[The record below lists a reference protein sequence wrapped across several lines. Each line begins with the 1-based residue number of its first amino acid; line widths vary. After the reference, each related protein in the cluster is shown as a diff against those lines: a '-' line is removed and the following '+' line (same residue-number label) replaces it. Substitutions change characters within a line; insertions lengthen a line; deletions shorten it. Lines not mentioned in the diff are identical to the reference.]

1 MENESDGDVSV
12 SESDSPDVL
21 YRPDNG
27 WYHKPYEVLQNFAC
41 GLKAKV
47 VASSTNLP
55 HDVCETVGNHTK
67 IIGYG
72 GTEREEIAKKASKYI
87 LDTLREE
94 MNILQ
99 QTHPECV
106 YLEND
111 QYMNVIRY
119 MRALHGDDFIKWL
132 NSVNGEEGE
141 KYLVDNILPWLGL
154 TNWNSTTGGRTT
166 QLHIFKRKLRN
177 FLGPP
182 KKPEALLASA
192 ASSGT
197 PLSLDELR
205 AARMTYIEKE
215 REKRQRELR
224 EKNGIHKKGGAK
236 RKIMLKDHHMNLQPS
251 APISGQKIKRV
262 KPFTIKDPSKY
273 LERLRSSPCRS
284 KSQKKCNSRK
294 LRGSCKYAR
303 GAKRS
308 FCRRRTN
315 KNYRS

>member
-1 MENESDGDVSV
+1 MDHESYGDDSV
-12 SESDSPDVL
+12 SENDYPDVL
-21 YRPDNG
+21 HKPDNG

-55 HDVCETVGNHTK
+55 HDVCETVGNRTK

-72 GTEREEIAKKASKYI
+72 GIEREEIAKKASKYI

-106 YLEND
+106 YSEND

-119 MRALHGDDFIKWL
+119 MRALRGDDFIKWL

-154 TNWNSTTGGRTT
+154 TNWNSTTGGRTN
-166 QLHIFKRKLRN
+166 QLIIFKSKLRN
-177 FLGPP
+177 FLRPP
-182 KKPEALLASA
+182 KQPEALLASA

-197 PLSLDELR
+197 PLTLDELR
-205 AARMTYIEKE
+205 DAYIKKAR
-215 REKRQRELR
+215 REKKLR
-224 EKNGIHKKGGAK
+224 ESQSNGIHKGKGGAK
-236 RKIMLKDHHMNLQPS
+236 RKINLKDHHMNLQPS
-251 APISGQKIKRV
+251 APISGQKMKRV

-303 GAKRS
+303 GANRS

>member
-1 MENESDGDVSV
+1 MDH
-12 SESDSPDVL
+12 ESDSPDVL
-21 YRPDNG
+21 YRPSNG
-27 WYHKPYEVLQNFAC
+27 WYHKPYEVLQDFAC

-106 YLEND
+106 YSEND
-111 QYMNVIRY
+111 QYMNVIQY
-119 MRALHGDDFIKWL
+119 MRALHGDDFIKRL

-154 TNWNSTTGGRTT
+154 TNWTSTTGGRTN
-166 QLHIFKRKLRN
+166 QLIIFKSKLRK
-177 FLGPP
+177 FLQPP

-197 PLSLDELR
+197 PLTLDELR
-205 AARMTYIEKE
+205 AARMAYIKNAR
-215 REKRQRELR
+215 REKILR
-224 EKNGIHKKGGAK
+224 ESQRDGIHKGGAK